1 MPLHLMPGEAV
12 VWSTTV
18 GRNSQSWVDDDN
30 TYLTVTTHRLHRT
43 FSQRLGG
50 RSLVQYLPLDK
61 IDSVTQSSTRKQ
73 FTRNWLIA
81 LVLGLI
87 ACVIPGL
94 IVLLL
99 WFFMRDNTLV
109 FTAGGGE
116 MRLETERIGSD
127 NSQIELIDAVEEAR
141 QAFLRQPPP
150 SAPFR
155 VTLAP

>member
-30 TYLTVTTHRLHRT
+30 TYLTVNTHRIHRT
-43 FSQRLGG
+43 SSTTLGG

-61 IDSVTQSSTRKQ
+61 IDSVTQSSSRKQ
-73 FTRNWLIA
+73 FTKNWLVA

-94 IVLLL
+94 IVLLI
-99 WFFMRDNTLV
+99 WFLSRDDALV

-116 MRLETERIGSD
+116 MRLDTDRIGGD
-127 NSQIELIDAVEEAR
+127 NFQIELIDVVEEAR

-150 SAPFR
+150 SAPVR